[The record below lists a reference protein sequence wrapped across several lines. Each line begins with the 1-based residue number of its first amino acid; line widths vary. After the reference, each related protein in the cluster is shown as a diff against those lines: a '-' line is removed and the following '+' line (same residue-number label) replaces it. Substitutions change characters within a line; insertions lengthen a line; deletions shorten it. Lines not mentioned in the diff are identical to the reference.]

1 MGLKE
6 EMAAD
11 FSSSEID
18 DDLFEDVL
26 LNGEPA
32 RAMTRD
38 DMILEQPH
46 DDGGGFMDTGERDFK
61 FRSTGP
67 RKVKQGDLIEFAGV
81 RYRVFSV
88 SARPGHPLILTRA
101 RKEGT

>member
-11 FSSSEID
+11 FASTEVD
-18 DDLFEDVL
+18 EDLFENVL
-26 LNGEPA
+26 LDGEWA

-38 DMILEQPH
+38 DAILEQPN
-46 DDGGGFMDTGERDFK
+46 DDGGGFMETGERDFK

-67 RKVKQGDLIEFAGV
+67 KVKQGDLIEFAGV

>member
-11 FSSSEID
+11 FALAEVD
-18 DDLFEDVL
+18 EDLFDAVL
-26 LNGEPA
+26 LEGAAA

-46 DDGGGFMDTGERDFK
+46 DDGGGYMETGERDFK

-67 RKVKQGDLIEFAGV
+67 KVKQGDLIEYAGI

-88 SARPGHPLILTRA
+88 SARPGHPLVLTRA